1 MNSSDPKNWKR
12 VETRGVV
19 RIHFYRDAL
28 IRKAVLRRF
37 AVQSATLLMRF
48 TRRWNWTEANCR
60 FHGAGKD

>member
-48 TRRWNWTEANCR
+48 TRR
-60 FHGAGKD
+60 